1 MTVNHGG
8 LSKRWQRA
16 LCMLVA
22 CSTFFTTAVQ
32 SQIRQDG
39 QNDEQISVAG
49 HYNVSAVG
57 FYYTPTAT
65 YWLNR
70 VETYFS
76 TAAYY
81 PGCCGIPIEREVTL
95 ELLTA
100 PRSDGGVLLRS
111 AVFNSLEAS
120 GQYGG
125 PTFSPLFMSAGTT
138 YFVGFLNVLALGA
151 NLSFEATTPHRVF
164 RFDWS
169 GRDGVTGQYAETQ
182 NLFDLRSTVYRP
194 PPAFQRSSRRRT
206 PRSSAC
212 TGAAHVHARD
222 RRVQPVD
229 RNAVAA
235 RQYQVIR
242 PRLRAGGATRVVDVP
257 SSIPPRQAPPLT
269 PPPPQTRPA
278 ARPPSPAHS

>member
-120 GQYGG
+120 GQFGG

-151 NLSFEATTPHRVF
+151 NLSFVATTPHRVY

-169 GRDGVTGQYAETQ
+169 GQDGVTGQYAETQ
-182 NLFDLRSTVYRP
+182 NLFDQGAPNIGPLLRFSG
-194 PPAFQRSSRRRT
+194 PPAVGRPDPTLVPEPSTFMLVIAGFCLLIVMRAR
-206 PRSSAC
+206 
-212 TGAAHVHARD
+212 HARTGSL
-222 RRVQPVD
+222 VLGYGLG
-229 RNAVAA
+229 A
-235 RQYQVIR
+235 RY
-242 PRLRAGGATRVVDVP
+242 L
-257 SSIPPRQAPPLT
+257 
-269 PPPPQTRPA
+269 
-278 ARPPSPAHS
+278 

>member
-1 MTVNHGG
+1 MTLNHGG
-8 LSKRWQRA
+8 FGNRLQRA
-16 LCMLVA
+16 LCILVA
-22 CSTFFTTAVQ
+22 CSTLCSTAVQ
-32 SQIRQDG
+32 AQIRQDG
-39 QNDEQISVAG
+39 HNDEQRSVAG
-49 HYNVSAVG
+49 QYNVSAVG

-125 PTFSPLFMSAGTT
+125 PTFAPLFMSAGTT

-169 GRDGVTGQYAETQ
+169 GQDGVTGQYAETQ
-182 NLFDLRSTVYRP
+182 NLFDQGAPYIGPLLRFSG
-194 PPAFQRSSRRRT
+194 PPAVGRPDPAGVPEPPTFMLVIVGFSLLIAMRSRHASTAFAVFGQRI
-206 PRSSAC
+206 
-212 TGAAHVHARD
+212 GAR
-222 RRVQPVD
+222 
-229 RNAVAA
+229 
-235 RQYQVIR
+235 Y
-242 PRLRAGGATRVVDVP
+242 L
-257 SSIPPRQAPPLT
+257 
-269 PPPPQTRPA
+269 
-278 ARPPSPAHS
+278 